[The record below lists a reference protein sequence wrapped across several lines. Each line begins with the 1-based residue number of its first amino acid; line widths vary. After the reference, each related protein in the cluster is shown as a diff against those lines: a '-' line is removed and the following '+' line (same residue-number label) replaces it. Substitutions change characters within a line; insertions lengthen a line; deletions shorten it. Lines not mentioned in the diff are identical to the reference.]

1 MTTTPT
7 TTPTTTAATTTT
19 TAAPAG
25 CPAPLT
31 PGAVPVEL
39 PEPWGTDRAVLAG
52 LLAAMAGESARLQ
65 RLFSAAGPDED
76 RLAALAAAEASG
88 DRTTLWAVAVEEV
101 CAAHRALALAGAR
114 AADAGEDDTF
124 AALAAACGH
133 LMGWLTWCS
142 RLPFCAPAALPEGE
156 PVLAYRYATRNGA
169 PARLAAVAFTE
180 VLAARRWPP
189 ARRGDGDD
197 GGRRRR

>member
-1 MTTTPT
+1 MTTTPAT
-7 TTPTTTAATTTT
+7 STPETAGS
-19 TAAPAG
+19 PA
-25 CPAPLT
+25 LS
-31 PGAVPVEL
+31 PGIVPVEL
-39 PEPWGTDRAVLAG
+39 PEPWGTDRAVLAD
-52 LLAAMAGESARLQ
+52 LLAAMARESARLQ
-65 RLFSAAGPDED
+65 RLFSAAGPDQD
-76 RLAALAAAEASG
+76 RLAALTVAEADG
-88 DRTTLWAVAVEEV
+88 DRTTLWAVTVEQV
-101 CAAHRALALAGAR
+101 CAAHRVLAIEGAR

-124 AALAAACGH
+124 GALAAVCGH

-169 PARLAAVAFTE
+169 PARLAAIAFTE

-189 ARRGDGDD
+189 ARRGDGDE

>member
-1 MTTTPT
+1 MTTTST
-7 TTPTTTAATTTT
+7 TTTTT
-19 TAAPAG
+19 TARLPAAG
-25 CPAPLT
+25 ATPLI
-31 PGAVPVEL
+31 PEAVPVEL

-52 LLAAMAGESARLQ
+52 LLAAMARESARLQ
-65 RLFSAAGPDED
+65 RLFSAVGPDED
-76 RLAALAAAEASG
+76 RLGALAAAEEG
-88 DRTTLWAVAVEEV
+88 DDRTTLWAVTVEQV
-101 CAAHRALALAGAR
+101 CAAHRALALEGAR

-124 AALAAACGH
+124 GALAAVCGH

-142 RLPFCAPAALPEGE
+142 RLPFCAPAALPDGE

-169 PARLAAVAFTE
+169 PARLAAIAFTE

-189 ARRGDGDD
+189 ARRGDGDE